1 MEATISSPRLRRA
14 WPPWWALGALLI
26 TLGAAGGVIWLHA
39 RVCELP
45 FLSLDYPLVGT
56 ISGPAFAGLGL
67 AIARKHPA
75 HRIGWLCLAA
85 GAGCALGDLAEAYLT
100 CALSGPALPAG
111 ATLAA
116 WYQYTL
122 MPVLIV
128 VPMFVLLPLWF
139 PTGSAPSVGWRR
151 FCRVVLGL
159 LGIATLGSAVVPDF
173 RQPNGVGT
181 TIPLTNPLGIGHLPA
196 WWAGASG
203 ELWNVVAI
211 GATLAAIGSLIARF
225 RRSEGDER
233 LQIKWFAFFLASAV
247 TLQILVFELLL
258 ARLLPWYAGA
268 AWQPVVQWSYLLVL
282 VSVFLGFPLTIGITI
297 FKYRLYDI
305 DLLINRTLTHAGL
318 TLVITTLYLLV
329 IAGTASLSM
338 DRRGELLSLVL
349 ATAASALLIRPLY
362 RRIRAGADRLAPVP
376 PRPLSVEA
384 TDTAPP
390 VAGRSR
396 RAWLAWA
403 LLLTTSG
410 IALFG
415 FGWLHLAGCGPALE
429 TRSYT
434 AWPVALAYAGIGFL
448 IVRAQPASRIG
459 WLFLAA
465 SPLATYFSGAYV
477 QCAGAGI
484 IPPLGL
490 AALTWVHFVLFTLY
504 GLAVYILVPLWFP
517 DGRHLSPAWR
527 SVTRVLL
534 VLIAVTVVGKA
545 VAPELYEP
553 GMQGRYANL
562 LGLGWL
568 PAWWSGFFA
577 QANILLLL
585 SGVLL
590 GGAAIVT
597 RLRRSAGVERQQL
610 KWLSAYFV
618 VAIGV
623 QLLIFELPGVLWYP
637 EGFQTVWYLPVAMS
651 LQVAYPLVVGATIFR
666 YRLYDIDRIINRT
679 LVYGG
684 LSAVIVAC
692 YALIVS
698 GLSFVFHMQQSFL
711 SAVLATGVVA
721 LLAQPLRERLQ
732 KGVNRLMF
740 GERDEP
746 YAVLSRLGRQL
757 QQSALPDQILPATAA
772 TICQTLKLPYV
783 AISIQRGDGER
794 QVVATSG
801 RAAPTTAEWPM
812 QFRGELVGWLA
823 VAPRS
828 PGEGFA
834 PDERR
839 LLADIANQSGAVA
852 ASVRLTGAL
861 QAARERLVLA
871 REEERRRI
879 RRDLHDELGPTLASQ
894 TLRLDAAIDLLTE
907 RPAQVAELLAA
918 IKARNQA
925 LVAEIRR
932 LVYELRPPALDELG
946 LLGALR
952 AAAGHLGAA
961 APAIRISAAPEPLPA
976 LPAAVEVAAYRIAL
990 EALTNAVRH
999 ARARTCEVRLELA
1012 SDGPRGLRI
1021 AVADD
1026 GRGIEPHSTA
1036 GVGLRSMRERA
1047 EELGGSLTV
1056 APGGDGGTLVRAWLP
1071 IAAPAEEERR

>member
-1 MEATISSPRLRRA
+1 MEATISSRRERRA
-14 WPPWWALGALLI
+14 WAPWWALGALLL
-26 TLGAAGGVIWLHA
+26 TLAAAGGVIWMHA
-39 RVCELP
+39 RVCALP
-45 FLSLDYPLVGT
+45 FLSLEYPLVGT

-67 AIARKHPA
+67 AIARRHPA

-100 CALSGPALPAG
+100 CALAGPAPSAG
-111 ATLAA
+111 AALVA

-122 MPVLIV
+122 MPALIL

-151 FCRVVLGL
+151 FSRVVLGL

-181 TIPLTNPLGIGHLPA
+181 TIPLTNPLGIAHLPA

-211 GATLAAIGSLIARF
+211 GGALAAIGSLIVRF
-225 RRSEGDER
+225 RRSGGDER
-233 LQIKWFAFFLASAV
+233 QQIKWFAFFLASAV
-247 TLQILVFELLL
+247 TLQLLVFELLL
-258 ARLLPWYAGA
+258 ARLLPWFAGA
-268 AWQPVVQWSYLLVL
+268 AWEPVVQWSYMLVL
-282 VSVFLGFPLTIGITI
+282 VSVFLGFPLTIGIAI
-297 FKYRLYDI
+297 FKYRLYAI
-305 DLLINRTLTHAGL
+305 DLLINRTLAHAGL
-318 TLVITTLYLLV
+318 TLAITALYLLV
-329 IAGTASLSM
+329 IAGTASLTL
-338 DRRGELLSLVL
+338 DRRGELVGLAL

-362 RRIRAGADRLAPVP
+362 RRIRAGVDGVLPVP
-376 PRPLSVEA
+376 
-384 TDTAPP
+384 APP
-390 VAGRSR
+390 VAPPAAPSAPAASR
-396 RAWLAWA
+396 RAWLAWS
-403 LLLTTSG
+403 LLLTTLG
-410 IALFG
+410 ISLFG
-415 FGWLHLAGCGPALE
+415 FGWLHLAGCGPALD
-429 TRSYT
+429 TRSYA
-434 AWPVALAYAGIGFL
+434 AWPVALAYASIGFL

-465 SPLATYFSGAYV
+465 SPVATYFSGAFV

-490 AALTWVHFVLFTLY
+490 APLTWVHFVLFTLY

-527 SVTRVLL
+527 SLTRVLL
-534 VLIAVTVVGKA
+534 VLIAVTTAGKA

-553 GMQGRYANL
+553 GMPGRYDNPI
-562 LGLGWL
+562 GMDWL
-568 PAWWSGFFA
+568 PAWWSSFFA

-590 GGAAIVT
+590 GGVAIVV

-637 EGFQTVWYLPVAMS
+637 EGFQTVWYLPVAFS

-666 YRLYDIDRIINRT
+666 YRLYDIARIINRT
-679 LVYGG
+679 LVYAG
-684 LSAVIVAC
+684 LSAAIVAC

-698 GLSFVFHMQQSFL
+698 GLSFVFHLQQSFF

-757 QQSALPDQILPATAA
+757 QQSALPEQILPATAA

-794 QVVATSG
+794 QIVAAGG
-801 RAAPTTAEWPM
+801 RPAPTTAEWPM

-894 TLRLDAAIDLLTE
+894 TLRLDAAIDLLAE
-907 RPAQVAELLAA
+907 RPAQAAELLGA

-961 APAIRISAAPEPLPA
+961 APAIAISAAPEPLPA

-999 ARARTCEVRLELA
+999 ARARRCELRLEVA
-1012 SDGPRGLRI
+1012 VDGPRGLRI
-1021 AVADD
+1021 TVADD
-1026 GRGIEPHSTA
+1026 GRGIGLSATA
-1036 GVGLRSMRERA
+1036 GGGLRSMRERA

-1056 APGGDGGTLVRAWLP
+1056 EPGGDGGTLVRAWLP
-1071 IAAPAEEERR
+1071 IAASAEGERR